1 MRIELA
7 KPVSFVLGP
16 GTVAVVCWA
25 ALRYE
30 MPHGGILIF
39 MLAALT
45 TLRVTKLRLSL
56 LFTGAPFLML
66 IGMVW
71 GTHICVLAAAAYALL
86 AVFILY
92 TARAANARTIWLCA
106 SLMVCEA
113 FLYCA
118 AYRLLKA
125 VSLFPAILAM
135 AFVSY
140 LVTSLV
146 RHENEGWKER
156 FPLIFNPFIAAS
168 CAAFIATFYRED
180 SLAPLLAVPAVAV
193 IWYWTQLHERRIR
206 AKGNETAIPEP
217 PPTQ

>member
-7 KPVSFVLGP
+7 KPVSFVVGA
-16 GTVAVVCWA
+16 GAVAIVGWA

-30 MPHGGILIF
+30 IPQGGILLF

-45 TLRVTKLRLSL
+45 TVCVTKLRLSL

-71 GTHICVLAAAAYALL
+71 GTHVCVLAAAAYALL
-86 AVFILY
+86 AAFVLY
-92 TARAANARTIWLCA
+92 TAHAANARTIWLCA

-113 FLYCA
+113 FLYSA
-118 AYRLLKA
+118 AYHRLKP
-125 VSLFPAILAM
+125 VNLFPAILAM

-140 LVTSLV
+140 LVTSLI
-146 RHENEGWKER
+146 RHENEEWKER
-156 FPLIFNPFIAAS
+156 FPMIFNSFIAAS
-168 CAAFIATFYRED
+168 CAAFIAPFYRED
-180 SLAPLLAVPAVAV
+180 SLVPLLAVPAVAV
-193 IWYWTQLHERRIR
+193 IGYWTQLHESRIR
-206 AKGNETAIPEP
+206 AKGRETATPEQ